1 MKNRIVYAILAAA
14 FMVLT
19 VAPASSAVD
28 LADVGYIDQAAIGS
42 LPAFQSAN
50 AQLQSYQDQLK
61 AQFESQLKNLHTDA
75 DKQRVSMQFDQEFTD
90 KKNEVLGPLYQ
101 RAQLAIAQAA
111 SNHNLSIVVDKRV
124 VVYGGVDISREVIG
138 LLNSNAAIAPP
149 SSTPPTSEIGFV
161 DQTVL
166 DDLPKVKDASDQLT
180 KFTATERDSLR
191 SKYQAAKTDADRKAV
206 ADEYQKAVSD
216 KQDQLLKPLVDQ
228 TKSVTADVAKKKNLL
243 LVIDRGDV
251 IYGGTDITKDVQDA
265 LSK

>member
-1 MKNRIVYAILAAA
+1 MKNRIVYAFLAAA
-14 FMVLT
+14 FMALT

-28 LADVGYIDQAAIGS
+28 LADVGYLDQAAIGS

-50 AQLQSYQDQLK
+50 QQLQDYHNQLN
-61 AQFESQLKNLHTDA
+61 AQYASQIKSAHSDA
-75 DKQRVSMQFDQEFTD
+75 DKQRISMQFDQEFND
-90 KKNEVLGPLYQ
+90 RKNETLTPLLQ
-101 RAQLAIAQAA
+101 RAQYAIAQVAA
-111 SNHNLSIVVDKRV
+111 THNLTVVVDKRV

-138 LLNSNAAIAPP
+138 LLQSSAAINPP
-149 SSTPPTSEIGFV
+149 ASTPTTSEIGFV

-166 DDLPKVKDASDQLT
+166 DDLQKVKDANDQLN
-180 KFTATERDSLR
+180 KFAASQRDAFR
-191 SKYQAAKTDADRKAV
+191 GKYAAAKTDADRKAV
-206 ADEYQKAVSD
+206 ADAYSKSVSD
-216 KQDQLLKPLVDQ
+216 KQELLLKPLVDQ